1 MVANA
6 LTMAGPD
13 SGGLITHDAASLRF
27 GGFRFDGASDP
38 PPATTFTAPSAIAP
52 GDFLIDLRAASEA
65 GPKRSG
71 ARRHDVADFGP
82 DGPLSCARPTCR
94 AGAPVG
100 PGMRPNGFRDIG
112 TGRPGFPLLET
123 DPRD

>member
-13 SGGLITHDAASLRF
+13 SGGLITYDAASLRF

-52 GDFLIDLRAASEA
+52 GDFL
-65 GPKRSG
+65 P
-71 ARRHDVADFGP
+71 
-82 DGPLSCARPTCR
+82 RPTGR